1 MRTPL
6 TDDEAIAAIRQL
18 ADRPWDQGSVK
29 QCVVKGTLHA
39 LLGVLA
45 WPGDALAASLNVVL
59 SAWLDALGV
68 KSLSGDSVA
77 HADGLIAET
86 GKGAESE

>member
-29 QCVVKGTLHA
+29 QCVVKGDTA
-39 LLGVLA
+39 C
-45 WPGDALAASLNVVL
+45 P
-59 SAWLDALGV
+59 ALGCFWHRGMH
-68 KSLSGDSVA
+68 SPRGWRRYSCHRTGQM
-77 HADGLIAET
+77 AET
-86 GKGAESE
+86 TKDLDPK